1 MVQVVR
7 TPSKSKRWVEHFSE
21 LLNQPS
27 EVDTTILKE
36 IEQLPID
43 ESLDVP
49 ITEDKLDESLKNNKD
64 SRMYMEGSFER
75 FLFTA
80 ISGCLRRLEKLKNYC
95 FFI

>member
-27 EVDTTILKE
+27 ELDTTILKE

-64 SRMYMEGSFER
+64 SRMYMEGGRLRDF
-75 FLFTA
+75 
-80 ISGCLRRLEKLKNYC
+80 CLRLFQGVYGGWKN
-95 FFI
+95 